1 VAGLPGHCYLARP
14 VRQSLTHE
22 AGAHAVGSVP
32 PRVQPDRFHG
42 LLDDLGDAIPVQMLP
57 CCAPA
62 HNATE
67 QGSRPVAAQLQ
78 PMTQNAHRASRFPF
92 AERYRDQSAVS
103 LAVLL
108 FVADCHDVAVPSK
121 FDIFDA
127 QGCERRTPQR
137 GCIAKNH
144 QGAIAGGDRPLVADR
159 ANDRAEVARLD
170 SGLLVRELAENPPG
184 AAQQLF
190 KFSSVRTHQP
200 GGDMVTVDGETM
212 PFRGGDLPSPA
223 QQVRH
228 VKLDRLLGRRQG
240 NQATGGRPGAKDAH
254 ICGIGADCPRG
265 EARILVS
272 LALGLKRGQI
282 WWIETHVGVSGGRHI
297 QLVST
302 SRNGKSYRPLTGVL
316 GRIRYRIGDYA
327 TLAATADTT
336 PRVRAIARP
345 PPNTAFS
352 GASFDLHP
360 IPQRKRVDRTA
371 PSGIGALGIGLL
383 KYCAIGT
390 PSVSIPFASLLKIC
404 SLARSTAPEK
414 GFAMGSQSITE
425 PKNGNAAHNGDGRL
439 VCRECGK
446 VFTEKKKENQANP
459 DWFRTAEG
467 PLCRNR
473 PECRGRQLHA
483 EFEKRGLKRWAR
495 HTQEQLLAVMDV
507 PPTDWDRSKK
517 WESVY
522 APHERLRAAVEFYS
536 TCWPVCLLYAV
547 QTDAE
552 GEPVREFGEWKRH
565 TNRSLAAVLALSQ
578 ATVQRAVTHLARRNL
593 LTVLDDR
600 LYAELAPKLLT
611 LQERD
616 SIHESDSYGINNL
629 AGLLPKALK
638 TLAKTRER
646 VSPESYT
653 RVNAVAIDAR
663 TRQNRA
669 ISDARTLAA
678 DTVINSC
685 HAELSLLS
693 RLEEGET
700 SEVVASSSSSF
711 GNPPGSLA
719 FQDGDDDGTVDMYL
733 HVVESLRPETDG
745 PQLGAPEAAIPPAGA
760 PGVAMPDPP
769 SQTPEAISEM
779 YAAGFGIGA
788 LAKLPSP
795 RPAVDLT
802 PVQKIAE
809 GTGLDEDAAGKIWR
823 KTRALDASVTGP
835 EVQRLVIMKLGQL
848 REAIRRGKVENL
860 PGLLIEAVPKMV
872 KGPDLRA
879 ARDFLH
885 AAGGDAAGAE
895 QEEESNIRFAGQILS
910 GAVEDAGPAEIDWA
924 REISDAAKRKGMK

>member
-1 VAGLPGHCYLARP
+1 
-14 VRQSLTHE
+14 
-22 AGAHAVGSVP
+22 
-32 PRVQPDRFHG
+32 
-42 LLDDLGDAIPVQMLP
+42 
-57 CCAPA
+57 
-62 HNATE
+62 
-67 QGSRPVAAQLQ
+67 
-78 PMTQNAHRASRFPF
+78 
-92 AERYRDQSAVS
+92 
-103 LAVLL
+103 
-108 FVADCHDVAVPSK
+108 
-121 FDIFDA
+121 
-127 QGCERRTPQR
+127 
-137 GCIAKNH
+137 
-144 QGAIAGGDRPLVADR
+144 
-159 ANDRAEVARLD
+159 
-170 SGLLVRELAENPPG
+170 
-184 AAQQLF
+184 
-190 KFSSVRTHQP
+190 
-200 GGDMVTVDGETM
+200 
-212 PFRGGDLPSPA
+212 
-223 QQVRH
+223 
-228 VKLDRLLGRRQG
+228 
-240 NQATGGRPGAKDAH
+240 
-254 ICGIGADCPRG
+254 
-265 EARILVS
+265 
-272 LALGLKRGQI
+272 
-282 WWIETHVGVSGGRHI
+282 
-297 QLVST
+297 
-302 SRNGKSYRPLTGVL
+302 
-316 GRIRYRIGDYA
+316 
-327 TLAATADTT
+327 
-336 PRVRAIARP
+336 
-345 PPNTAFS
+345 
-352 GASFDLHP
+352 
-360 IPQRKRVDRTA
+360 
-371 PSGIGALGIGLL
+371 
-383 KYCAIGT
+383 
-390 PSVSIPFASLLKIC
+390 LKIC
-404 SLARSTAPEK
+404 LLARSTAPEK

-745 PQLGAPEAAIPPAGA
+745 PQLGAPEAAIP
-760 PGVAMPDPP
+760 
-769 SQTPEAISEM
+769 
-779 YAAGFGIGA
+779 
-788 LAKLPSP
+788 
-795 RPAVDLT
+795 
-802 PVQKIAE
+802 
-809 GTGLDEDAAGKIWR
+809 
-823 KTRALDASVTGP
+823 VTGP